1 MQDVY
6 KSAGLPDAFVQL
18 IVQTV
23 PQDMWYPTRDE
34 LISSN
39 VINRVSSGKAGLL
52 PRS

>member
-6 KSAGLPDAFVQL
+6 KSAGLPDAFVQR